1 MENIFKVKVNKYLPA
16 TLEIKKFSGGETQVT
31 FHNPSTSDEG
41 NIVELFALIRD
52 GDIMPLALVVDAIR
66 RDIKNPIIN
75 LHLPYL
81 PYARQDRV
89 MNKGESLAIKV
100 YCDFINNLNFNTVK
114 VDDCHS
120 DVGIA
125 LLNNVTNDQSFIP
138 EVQELNFDV
147 LVAPDAGSLKKI
159 YKYAKIL
166 NKPAIRADKER
177 DVKTGNITGTV
188 VYGDVEGKKVLIM
201 DDICDGGRTFIEL
214 AKVLYAKGAKDVTL
228 YVTHG
233 VFSYGKQVLHD
244 VGIKVLS
251 KYDWTEM

>member
-16 TLEIKKFSGGETQVT
+16 KLEIKKFSGGETQVV

-41 NIVELFALIRD
+41 NVVELFALIRD

-66 RDIKNPIIN
+66 REIKNPIIN

-89 MNKGESLAIKV
+89 MNKGESLAVKV
-100 YCDFINNLNFNTVK
+100 YCDFINSLNFNSVK

-120 DVGIA
+120 DVGVA
-125 LLNNVTNDQSFIP
+125 LLSNVTNDLNFIP
-138 EVQELNFDV
+138 EIQDLDIDV
-147 LVAPDAGSLKKI
+147 LVAPDAGALKKT
-159 YKYAKIL
+159 YKYANIL
-166 NKPAIRADKER
+166 NKSVIRADKER
-177 DVKTGNITGTV
+177 DVKTGNLSGTV

-214 AKVLYAKGAKDVTL
+214 AKVLYSKGAKEVTL

-233 VFSYGKQVLHD
+233 IFSHGKQVLYD